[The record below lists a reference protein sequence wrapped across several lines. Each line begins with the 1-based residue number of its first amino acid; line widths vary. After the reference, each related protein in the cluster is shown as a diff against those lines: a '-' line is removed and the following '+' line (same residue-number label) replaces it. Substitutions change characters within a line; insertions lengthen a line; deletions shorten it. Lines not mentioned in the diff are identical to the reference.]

1 MYFRCR
7 LVKPSQVK
15 MRGGKNFTVC
25 LLLLNQGGRWRVDR
39 KGDGDGD
46 GEGDV
51 DGEGDRECKK
61 EVDGDCGEGD
71 S

>member
-1 MYFRCR
+1 
-7 LVKPSQVK
+7 

-61 EVDGDCGEGD
+61 EVDGDCEEGD